1 MVEGT
6 VVEVSFTGHSILSG
20 SAANL
25 PHSADSL
32 VYPSLEQEVPPT
44 SSDMAS
50 LSACAPICRNRI
62 ASPPQLVARL
72 LIFCFLLS
80 QFANPAAE
88 AVSKDSPEVRELVEK
103 ALKFLESEPQNADPR
118 LGRKCLVALALY
130 KGGRP
135 KDHPRI
141 VEAIDAC
148 KYAARAVP
156 KTDSIYSAG
165 LAIILLC
172 EIDAKEHKS
181 AIEKLAGAMAQRQ
194 KRHGGWGYDNLATG
208 DTSQTQYAVLSYWE
222 MVQMGFSP
230 SVKMIDNCANWLM
243 RTQDPSGVW
252 GYQGKDPGSFE
263 LIEQEETNSSM
274 LLAGMGSTMMSG
286 HIVGM
291 LSTAQQQQ
299 IDQLDLPPAMTQ
311 VKTEEERKIRNLSG
325 SGIDRARLMETI
337 DRGRKWFDQN
347 FVYAQGEYPLYEL
360 YSLER
365 YKSFEE
371 LLTGDAPEEPDWYNK
386 GYKILKGT
394 ISDDGNWKGKSGR
407 YCSTAFGALF
417 LLRST
422 QGSIQASMGMG
433 TLIGGRGLSA
443 NLSNMQLRDGK
454 LVKTAKPTEVDK
466 LLGMLEGDES
476 ADFDALLNSPASL
489 NMDNVGPEEAQRLQQ
504 IIKSGNPK
512 SRTLAV
518 RALGRLRDLDHVPIL
533 LFAMT
538 DPDRNVVREAR
549 DALRLVSRRFK
560 GFGLEDN
567 FEDSDRYDVIEQWKQ
582 WYRRVRPNAPPLP

>member
-1 MVEGT
+1 M
-6 VVEVSFTGHSILSG
+6 VEVSFTGHSILSG
-20 SAANL
+20 SVANL
-25 PHSADSL
+25 PHSTVRL
-32 VYPSLEQEVPPT
+32 VYPSLEHEVPR
-44 SSDMAS
+44 SSPDMAS
-50 LSACAPICRNRI
+50 LNACAHRLPT
-62 ASPPQLVARL
+62 SPGSPLQSILWLILFCSGLLVIPSSHAK
-72 LIFCFLLS
+72 
-80 QFANPAAE
+80 

-103 ALKFLESEPQNADPR
+103 ALTFLEGEPKNADPR

-135 KDHPRI
+135 KDHARI

-148 KYAARAVP
+148 KYMATAGP

-172 EIDAKEHKS
+172 EIDPKEHKS
-181 AIEKLAGAMAQRQ
+181 SIEKFAGAMAQRQ
-194 KRHGGWGYDNLATG
+194 KRHGGWGYDNMPTG
-208 DTSQTQYAVLSYWE
+208 DTSQTQYAILSYWE

-243 RTQDPSGVW
+243 RTQDPTGVW

-263 LIEQEETNSSM
+263 LVEQEETNSSM

-291 LSTAQQQQ
+291 LSTAQQQEV
-299 IDQLDLPPAMTQ
+299 DQQDLPPAMMR
-311 VKTEEERKIRNLSG
+311 VKTEEEEKIRNLSG
-325 SGIDRARLMETI
+325 SGLDRSRLMETI
-337 DRGRKWFDQN
+337 DRGRRWFDEN
-347 FVYAQGEYPLYEL
+347 FIYAKGEYPLYEL

-386 GYKILKGT
+386 GYQILKRS
-394 ISDDGNWKGKSGR
+394 ISEDGSWKGKSGR
-407 YCSTAFGALF
+407 YCATAFGTLF

-422 QGSIQASMGMG
+422 QGSIKASMGMG
-433 TLIGGRGLSA
+433 TLVGGRGLSA
-443 NLSNMQLRDGK
+443 DLNNMQLRDGK
-454 LVKTAKPTEVDK
+454 LIKTAKPTEVDK
-466 LLGMLEGDES
+466 LLGMLESDES

-489 NMDNVGPEEAQRLQQ
+489 KMDNVGPEEARRLQQ

-518 RALGRLRDLDHVPIL
+518 RALGRLRDIDHVPTL
-533 LFAMT
+533 LYAMT
-538 DPDRNVVREAR
+538 DPDKNVVREAR
-549 DALRLVSRRFK
+549 DGLRLVSRRFK

-567 FEDSDRYDVIEQWKQ
+567 FEDAQRYDAIEQWKQ